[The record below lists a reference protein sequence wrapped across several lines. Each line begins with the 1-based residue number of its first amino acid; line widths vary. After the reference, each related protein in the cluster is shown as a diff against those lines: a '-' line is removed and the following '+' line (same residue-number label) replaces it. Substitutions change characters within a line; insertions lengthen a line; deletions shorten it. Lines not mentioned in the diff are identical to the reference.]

1 MNIVGQL
8 NLYYSNSLWLSLGSF
23 STSRL
28 HFLNY
33 RNTFLRTAASRSS
46 SFFRTSFEK
55 SLGSCELSRRWFSN
69 GRHMGY
75 LPRGIFLFPWHVYI
89 YHLRRCRILR
99 QHRMSHEWLQQSS
112 MMQSFQNWFHRE
124 RQLKHR
130 QQSDIL
136 EHLRHVHEDS
146 IYMYMYVDKIQTEI
160 RNKVAWGMIEQNI
173 FQSKTVKINLPVE
186 EDSLHCSGS
195 KKEKIK
201 MNCEIYC
208 FILYH
213 IWLK

>member
-1 MNIVGQL
+1 MVGA
-8 NLYYSNSLWLSLGSF
+8 GSF
-23 STSRL
+23 STSRPR
-28 HFLNY
+28 FLNY
-33 RNTFLRTAASRSS
+33 RNVFVCNAASQSS
-46 SFFRTSFEK
+46 SFSRTSFGK
-55 SLGSCELSRRWFSN
+55 SLGFCEFSRRWFSN
-69 GRHMGY
+69 GRRMGS
-75 LPRGIFLFPWHVYI
+75 LPHGIFRSPSHVYI
-89 YHLRRCRILR
+89 YHLRRCRIPRL
-99 QHRMSHEWLQQSS
+99 HRRSHERLRQSS
-112 MMQSFQNWFHRE
+112 MMQSFRNWFHRE